1 MKCDIKAF
9 SKLKE
14 ISHYDS
20 WYKDTLATLRAQG
33 VDIVLDPD
41 YSPDPNSYEETVEWE
56 GIQAFAYAM
65 LRYAIRPMEL
75 REFVD
80 AHSETSD
87 AQQVFILMTD
97 HVRHST
103 YADITTRDM
112 LQQII
117 TTRLDFK
124 TWSKSSY
131 EFVVTFNQMFELY
144 NKQQGSDFMRINQAM
159 MRTYMQNALSGI
171 KTFQEISDR
180 ETDRMIMGGPPFN
193 YKEYMTAVKSAA
205 SKMDVA
211 RRKRNSRDI
220 NLAMHG
226 DLEDEEPGPTNKEYE
241 INEAKR
247 KFRNPSDY
255 ASQMNKETWTSLS
268 KETQEIWDKIGKE
281 DKAKLL
287 NYGMDRAERAR
298 KANVHELE
306 DKKEIKVNNHELSE
320 PDVASEEKVEDAPS
334 ENPTINVNNV
344 LTGVRSEAHP
354 GDPRRMLGSSKPS
367 TKSSL
372 EAMYH
377 RLGTSYDSEESDSS
391 SSDEDSETGED
402 FREGGW

>member
-1 MKCDIKAF
+1 
-9 SKLKE
+9 
-14 ISHYDS
+14 
-20 WYKDTLATLRAQG
+20 
-33 VDIVLDPD
+33 
-41 YSPDPNSYEETVEWE
+41 
-56 GIQAFAYAM
+56 
-65 LRYAIRPMEL
+65 
-75 REFVD
+75 
-80 AHSETSD
+80 
-87 AQQVFILMTD
+87 
-97 HVRHST
+97 
-103 YADITTRDM
+103 
-112 LQQII
+112 
-117 TTRLDFK
+117 
-124 TWSKSSY
+124 
-131 EFVVTFNQMFELY
+131 
-144 NKQQGSDFMRINQAM
+144 
-159 MRTYMQNALSGI
+159 
-171 KTFQEISDR
+171 
-180 ETDRMIMGGPPFN
+180 
-193 YKEYMTAVKSAA
+193 
-205 SKMDVA
+205 
-211 RRKRNSRDI
+211 
-220 NLAMHG
+220 
-226 DLEDEEPGPTNKEYE
+226 
-241 INEAKR
+241 
-247 KFRNPSDY
+247 
-255 ASQMNKETWTSLS
+255 MNKETWTSLS

-320 PDVASEEKVEDAPS
+320 PDAASEEKVEDAPP